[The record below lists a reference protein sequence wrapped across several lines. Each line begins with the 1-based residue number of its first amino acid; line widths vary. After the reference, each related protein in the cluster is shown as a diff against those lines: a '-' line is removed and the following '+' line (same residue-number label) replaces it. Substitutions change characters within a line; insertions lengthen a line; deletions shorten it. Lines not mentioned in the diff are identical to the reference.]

1 MCAIKLDKILDTTH
15 SKNSLKKGAFCF
27 KSNSIIIVPQ
37 TLITLGP
44 TNERLSVTEKQTHS
58 KSFALLWS
66 CEEIIVVIFDYL
78 FAVNLHHKHPSTLSA
93 RSKTTVRACTDS
105 EDFKLNRILK
115 LSFISMYY
123 YHYFNGAFIFYVK

>member
-1 MCAIKLDKILDTTH
+1 MCAVRLDKILDTTH
-15 SKNSLKKGAFCF
+15 SKKSLKKAPSVLKVIRLLLF
-27 KSNSIIIVPQ
+27 
-37 TLITLGP
+37 LRHGP
-44 TNERLSVTEKQTHS
+44 TNERLIVTEKQTHS

-78 FAVNLHHKHPSTLSA
+78 FAVNLHHKHPSTLA
-93 RSKTTVRACTDS
+93 ACSKTTVRACTDS